1 MSERQ
6 YIVTINK
13 GVDFD
18 QFNQEMVTQ
27 FGSETIP
34 ARTVDVPDSM
44 PLSKR
49 NTVYVLSDDEA
60 QVLRGDSRVRA
71 VELTFDENSS
81 SFIEE
86 DAIQISRFDKWIVK
100 SAGNSFNYVNWG
112 LRRCIEKDN
121 SLWGTNEYVGAP
133 TYGII
138 PSNDEYRYVLDGTGV
153 DVVIHDTGVHLSH
166 PEFDDADGNS
176 RVVQYDWYSTPGVS
190 GSLPTGYYSSTRVDN
205 HGTNVA
211 SIVAGKTYGWAKNA
225 AIYDLTCISSSWK
238 IDPVISL
245 QLLRA
250 WHNNKSVDPATGVK
264 RPTVVNASWS
274 YYWGYSFNDIT
285 SIYYRGSL
293 KTGNQ
298 IATQELRDS
307 YGFVANST
315 GKFNQYYTSLQ
326 SEIEDC
332 IDDGIHFVTSAGNRS
347 FMVDVLGGQDYTNA
361 VSSSNPDVGTQ
372 NYHRGKSPG
381 GKALGTDSSAVI
393 VVGNIDRDIDTVSS
407 KERKHESS
415 ETGPGVDVYAPGTRI
430 AGAWA
435 SASGEYWTY
444 PENGSFFAGHF
455 GTGTSFSAPQ
465 VAGVVAM
472 FLQMNPQ
479 ATPEQAKEWI
489 MQNSI
494 DGEVNQPS
502 FEYAGDYHSLL
513 GGDGKY
519 LFSPINSDT
528 VLNIG

>member
-18 QFNQEMVTQ
+18 QFNQEMVTP

-34 ARTVDVPDSM
+34 NRTVDVPDSM

-49 NTVYVLSDDEA
+49 NTVYALSNEEA
-60 QVLRGDSRVRA
+60 QVLRNDSRVRA
-71 VELTFDENSS
+71 VELTFDEDDA
-81 SFIEE
+81 SFIEA
-86 DAIQISRFDKWIVK
+86 DAIQNSRFDKFIVA
-100 SAGNSFNYVNWG
+100 SSGFQYEYVNWG

-121 SLWGTNEYVGAP
+121 SLWGTNEFVGLP
-133 TYGII
+133 TNGIV

-153 DVVIHDTGVHLSH
+153 DVVIHDSGVHLSH
-166 PEFDDADGNS
+166 PEFHDADGIS

-190 GSLPTGYYSSTRVDN
+190 GSLPTGYYSSPRIDN

-225 AIYDLTCISSSWK
+225 AIYDLTCVASPWK
-238 IDPVISL
+238 IEAVVSL
-245 QLLRA
+245 QLLLA

-274 YYWGYSFNDIT
+274 YYWGYDSFNHVTQIN
-285 SIYYRGSL
+285 YRNSS
-293 KTGNQ
+293 KTGSQ
-298 IATQELRDS
+298 IATQALRDS
-307 YGFVANST
+307 YGFVAKSS
-315 GKFNQYYTSLQ
+315 GKYNQYNTSLQ
-326 SEIEDC
+326 SEIEVC
-332 IDDGIHFVTSAGNRS
+332 IEAGIHFVTSAGNRS
-347 FMVDVLGGQDYTNA
+347 FMIDVPGGQDYNNSVTDAN
-361 VSSSNPDVGTQ
+361 GTRY
-372 NYHRGKSPG
+372 YHRGKSPG

-393 VVGNIDRDIDTVSS
+393 VVGNIDRDIDTVSG
-407 KERKHESS
+407 KERKHKSS
-415 ETGPGVDVYAPGTRI
+415 ETGPGVDVYAPGTKI

-435 SASGEYWTY
+435 SAEIAGYWTY
-444 PENGSFFAGHF
+444 PENGSFYAGHF
-455 GTGTSFSAPQ
+455 NTGTSFSAPQ

-472 FLQMNPQ
+472 FLQMHPQ

-494 DGEVNQPS
+494 DGEVNKPS
-502 FEYAGDYHSLL
+502 FDYAGDYHSLL
-513 GGDGKY
+513 EGDGKY

-528 VLNIG
+528 VLNIE